1 MNGLPSVNGLR
12 HQITL
17 QNRLSANDGFGQEQQ
32 TWIDVANCFAQ
43 VEAASGMSEVSGS
56 AEASPVKYVMFIRYR
71 AGVSAR
77 MRLIYAGKVFEIDS
91 VMDLDERH
99 KWLQID
105 CTQGLTVG

>member
-1 MNGLPSVNGLR
+1 VNGLPSVNGLR

-17 QNRLSANDGFGQEQQ
+17 QNRSTADDGFGQEKQ

-43 VEAASGMSEVSGS
+43 IEAVSGLSEVSGS

-71 AGVSAR
+71 AGVNAR
-77 MRLIYAGKVFEIDS
+77 MRLIYAGKVFEIDA
-91 VMDLDERH
+91 VTDMEERH
-99 KWLQID
+99 KWLQIE